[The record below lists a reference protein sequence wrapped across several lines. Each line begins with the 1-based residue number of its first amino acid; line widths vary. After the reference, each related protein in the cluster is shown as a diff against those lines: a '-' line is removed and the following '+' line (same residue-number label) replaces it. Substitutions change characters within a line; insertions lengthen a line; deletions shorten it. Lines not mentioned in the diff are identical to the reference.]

1 MTSANAAVKRLQ
13 SESLQQKALN
23 ELKQDAAEL
32 GLSKEDVKQFGNL
45 THKQT
50 WLDAIGDAIARE
62 FDAVETEEEAPAQPN
77 NDPITEPEATEIA
90 CLIDHP
96 ALAEGKLREPADGG
110 FYIGKDERDLP
121 LQFGLVNSEDDSLTV
136 YTLKSSAPIPPLI
149 VEDCDRQIFN
159 KTYGIYRNLPIF
171 PIRDELLEQ
180 MEKYVGDCIQ
190 SEDFEQLKN
199 EPLDEYTAAVYLGWL
214 EESKRMVREAIA
226 A

>member
-1 MTSANAAVKRLQ
+1 
-13 SESLQQKALN
+13 
-23 ELKQDAAEL
+23 
-32 GLSKEDVKQFGNL
+32 
-45 THKQT
+45 
-50 WLDAIGDAIARE
+50 
-62 FDAVETEEEAPAQPN
+62 
-77 NDPITEPEATEIA
+77 
-90 CLIDHP
+90 
-96 ALAEGKLREPADGG
+96 G

-226 A
+226 V